1 MTKWAIKAVFCNE
14 AGEKNFTYYQEK
26 TYRTERGALKAI
38 NSAYGDEI
46 AQAANL
52 DCEIEEDLKGFWLDD
67 LDIYQV
73 KESNK

>member
-14 AGEKNFTYYQEK
+14 AGEQNFTYYQEK
-26 TYRTERGALKAI
+26 TYRTKRGALRAI
-38 NSAYGDEI
+38 NADRGEEI

-73 KESNK
+73 KEGNK